1 MRRATSCMLARNSP
15 FGKSTT
21 RNVIPALQ
29 TVLPSAWIEASVSAK
44 PEPSC
49 AILADTTSACPGVTK
64 VRSLTSFIA
73 ARNGIFSN
81 LVRAMI
87 SQPDACAIASIS
99 STPGISG
106 RPGKCPSK
114 IVLSA
119 GTLASTRIVRSVRLR
134 SMIRSM
140 SWKYSIRI
148 GPRTLLC
155 LGGDQVVDAGAEV
168 LQHEILLGRSLAV
181 VDLLGPL
188 LERQLDPEGLIDGK
202 GDIQEVQ
209 AVDAEVVD
217 RMAVGRDRVARNVA
231 GLG

>member
-1 MRRATSCMLARNSP
+1 ACV
-15 FGKSTT
+15 K
-21 RNVIPALQ
+21 
-29 TVLPSAWIEASVSAK
+29 AK

-49 AILADTTSACPGVTK
+49 MIFASTTSAWPGVTQ
-64 VRSLTSFIA
+64 VRSLTSFSA
-73 ARNGIFSN
+73 DRNGLSRK
-81 LVRAMI
+81 LVRPMI

-106 RPGKCPSK
+106 RPGKCPSN
-114 IVLSA
+114 IVLSV
-119 GTLASTRIVRSVRLR
+119 GTLASTRIVRSLRLR

-148 GPRTLLC
+148 GPRTLFC
-155 LGGDQVVDAGAEV
+155 LGRDQVVDAGAEA
-168 LQHEILLGRSLAV
+168 LPHDILLGRCLAV

-188 LERQLDPEGLIDGK
+188 LKRQLDAEGLVDGK

-217 RMAVGRDRVARNVA
+217 RVAVGRDRVARNVA
-231 GLG
+231 GLGNNVGHGFERRRHR